1 MMLELW
7 SCLAYSHVIAIVL
20 TFDEKLMKMLLRA
33 LVVIGLITTVL
44 FASVTAQGPAKLK
57 PTAFAITN
65 TTVVPKPGSE
75 MTKVTLVIRDGL
87 VQAIGADVKPPA
99 DAEVID
105 GKSLVIY
112 PGFIDAGNTW
122 GVDTALRRSESG
134 PPEPVDL
141 ASESLAATKPDNRK
155 GMTPEF
161 DVATALKAEDETA
174 NAWREQGIVAR
185 LAIPDGNILG
195 GQSALIVHNGAA
207 PRNAIVKSNI
217 AVHGGIRTLGGQGGY
232 PSTLMGAVA
241 HFRQFMYD
249 AGYQSRLQTAFK
261 SGSVGTR
268 PAFDPALDIT
278 AAIIEG
284 KVPLVLEADTRDEI
298 TRALEVCKEFKVK
311 PIIFGCSEAWRL
323 VDRLK
328 AEDVT
333 CIVRLA
339 FPEKARMQARRRGGF
354 GAFDPGGSDESPQAR
369 DLPAKVVKDFERR
382 HQEEVK
388 NLSVLVNAGV
398 RCAISGHNVEST
410 DKFLTKV
417 RKVIAEGVP
426 ADKALAAL
434 TQSPASLLGVER
446 LFGEIGVGRPAY
458 LVAFTG
464 GKFTDDKAKVRY
476 VFAEGNKFEIGA
488 ETTSTNSSLSSDPK
502 EREGELKERIAS
514 KKERLERMKS
524 FAERPPEAGT
534 DKTGNEKGRRG
545 RPGGG
550 PGGAARLQE
559 MMSQLEKDIKDDEE
573 ELVKTRKQLNDPNFK
588 PEAKKPEEQKAPEKK
603 AEEKKPEEKKPEE
616 KQAEAKT
623 PAKGEGR
630 PARPELA
637 SEVEAD
643 RKPTIRTKGNVLLK
657 GGTVLTVTKGT
668 FVGDVLIQGGKI
680 KEVGQN
686 LAAPAGTATIDATGL
701 YVMPG
706 IIDTHSHFSIS
717 GGVNEAT
724 LSVVPEVRVRDV
736 VDSDDVQ
743 IYRALAGGVT
753 MARLLHGSANCIG
766 GQDAVVKL
774 KYGAP
779 SNEMVVA
786 STKGVKFALGE
797 NVKRS
802 DGRFPN
808 TRLGVEAVMV
818 RSFTEAQEY
827 KRKWKEYEDSK
838 GSASPKIEPRRDL
851 RLEALA
857 EILDGTIKVHSH
869 CYRSDE
875 ILMLLRV
882 ADRFGFKVKSLQH
895 VLEGYKIAAEIAA
908 HGASVSTFS
917 DWWAYK
923 IEAFDAIPQ
932 NASLL
937 TEAGVMAIMKS
948 DSNELMRHLNTEAAK
963 AMKYGGIS
971 EEQALK
977 MVTINPATQ
986 LSLNDRTGSIE
997 VGKDG
1002 DIAIFNG
1009 HPLSGYARCE
1019 MTLVEGEVYFQRE
1032 GFGKVK
1038 AGNIM
1043 EGPFKAPAARGPEL
1057 NHLKMPRNPN
1067 NQYALKGVIVH
1078 PVVGPRID
1086 DGIVLIEGNTIKSLG
1101 YASKQAEPLP
1111 AGCTVIDAKG
1121 LHVYPGMIDSATIL
1135 GLTEL
1140 GSARETQDFSEG
1152 GDFQPDL
1159 RALIG
1164 INPDS
1169 ELIPVTRANGVLTV
1183 VTRPT
1188 GATVSGQGAIVNLY
1202 GWTPQE
1208 MKLVDPFGLHIE
1220 FPASA
1225 ALVSGSPDG
1234 PPAGR
1239 IMARKAREEKLKFLK
1254 LQFAEA
1260 RRDAEALK
1268 KGITKQLDPR
1278 REAMLPYAM
1287 GEKPV
1292 IINANR
1298 KNDILEALK
1307 WADEAKV
1314 KLILSGGVDAWKVA
1328 DELKKKNIPV
1338 LCGPFTVMPQDTHD
1352 TYDSQYRVAARLYE
1366 AGVKYCIRSAGST
1379 NCRNLPY
1386 EAAMAVSYGLP
1397 TEEALKAVTYY
1408 PAQILGIADKL
1419 GSIEAGKLANLVITD
1434 GDLLE
1439 PTTQVRGL
1447 FINGVPV
1454 EPSSKQ
1460 TKLYERYRER
1470 LQDVKAGRSP
1480 LGTTR

>member
-1 MMLELW
+1 MNLLVRG
-7 SCLAYSHVIAIVL
+7 LALSGLLTTLILAGAI
-20 TFDEKLMKMLLRA
+20 
-33 LVVIGLITTVL
+33 
-44 FASVTAQGPAKLK
+44 AQGPAKLK

-65 TTVVPKPGSE
+65 TTVVTKPGSE
-75 MTKVTLVIRDGL
+75 LTKVTLVIRDGL
-87 VQAIGADVKPPA
+87 VQALGSDIKVPA

-105 GKSLVIY
+105 GKALVIY
-112 PGFIDAGNTW
+112 PGFVDAGNTW
-122 GVDTALRRSESG
+122 GVDAALRRSESG

-141 ASESLAATKPDNRK
+141 ASESLATTKVDNRK
-155 GMTPEF
+155 GLTPEF
-161 DVATALKAEDETA
+161 DVATALKAEDDST
-174 NAWREQGIVAR
+174 NAWREQGVIAR

-207 PRNAIVKSNI
+207 PRNAIIKSNV
-217 AVHGGIRTLGGQGGY
+217 AVHGGLRTLGGQGGY
-232 PSTLMGAVA
+232 PSTLMGTVA

-261 SGSVGTR
+261 AGSLGTR
-268 PAFDPALDIT
+268 PAFDPALDT
-278 AAIIEG
+278 AAAIVEG
-284 KVPLVLEADTRDEI
+284 KIPLVLEADSRDEI
-298 TRALEVCKEFKVK
+298 TRALDICKEFKVK
-311 PIIFGCSEAWRL
+311 PILFGCAEAWRIA
-323 VDRLK
+323 DRLK
-328 AEDVT
+328 SEDVT

-339 FPEKARMQARRRGGF
+339 FPDKARMQVRRRGGP
-354 GAFDPGGSDESPQAR
+354 GIFDAPSADDPTTAR
-369 DLPAKVVKDFERR
+369 ELPAKVTKDFERR
-382 HQEEVK
+382 HQEEIK

-398 RCAISGHNVEST
+398 RCAISGHSVEST
-410 DKFLTKV
+410 DKFLAKV
-417 RKVIAEGVP
+417 RKVITEGVP
-426 ADKALAAL
+426 AEKALAAL
-434 TQSPASLLGVER
+434 TQSPASILGVER
-446 LFGEIGVGRPAY
+446 LFGEIAVGRPAY

-464 GKFTDDKAKVRY
+464 KFNDDKSKVRY

-488 ETTSTNSSLSSDPK
+488 DATTTDSTLSTNPK
-502 EREGELKERIAS
+502 ERETELKERIAS

-524 FAERPPEAGT
+524 FADRPPEKTG
-534 DKTGNEKGRRG
+534 DKTENEKGRR

-550 PGGAARLQE
+550 QGGAARLPE
-559 MMSQLEKDIKDDEE
+559 MIAQLEKDIKDDEANLE
-573 ELVKTRKQLNDPNFK
+573 QTRKQINDPNYK
-588 PEAKKPEEQKAPEKK
+588 PEAKKPDEPKALEKK
-603 AEEKKPEEKKPEE
+603 AEEKKPDETKD
-616 KQAEAKT
+616 ASKT
-623 PAKGEGR
+623 PGKGDGR
-630 PARPELA
+630 PAASKPELA
-637 SEVEAD
+637 SEVEVD
-643 RKPTIRTKGNVLLK
+643 RKPTTKTKGNVLIK

-668 FVGDVLIQGGKI
+668 FTGDVLVQNGKI
-680 KEVGQN
+680 VEVGTN
-686 LAAPAGTATIDATGL
+686 LATPANTVTVDATGL
-701 YVMPG
+701 FVMPG

-717 GGVNEAT
+717 GGVNEGT
-724 LSVVPEVRVRDV
+724 LSVVPEVRIRDV
-736 VDSDDVQ
+736 IDSDDVQ

-753 MARLLHGSANCIG
+753 AARLLHGSANCIG

-774 KYGAP
+774 KYGSP
-779 SNEMVVA
+779 SNEMLLD
-786 STKGVKFALGE
+786 SKKGVKFALGE

-857 EILDGTIKVHSH
+857 DILDGKIGVHSH

-875 ILMLLRV
+875 IVMLLRV
-882 ADRFGFKVKSLQH
+882 ADRFGFKIKSLQH

-908 HGASVSTFS
+908 HGASASTFS

-932 NASLL
+932 NAALL
-937 TEAGVMAIMKS
+937 TEAGVLTMVKS
-948 DSNELMRHLNTEAAK
+948 DSNELMRHLNIEAAK
-963 AMKYGGIS
+963 IMKYGGVS
-971 EEQALK
+971 EEQALR
-977 MVTINPATQ
+977 MCTINPATQ
-986 LSLNDRTGSIE
+986 LSLQDRTGSIE

-1019 MTLVEGEVYFQRE
+1019 MTLVEGEIYFERP

-1038 AGNIM
+1038 AS
-1043 EGPFKAPAARGPEL
+1043 EFKAPVARGPEL
-1057 NHLKMPRNPN
+1057 HHLKMPRSESNKYVLN
-1067 NQYALKGVIVH
+1067 NITVH
-1078 PVVGPRID
+1078 PVSGPVIKNAW
-1086 DGIVLIEGNTIKSLG
+1086 VSIEGNKIK
-1101 YASKQAEPLP
+1101 AIQAIEGEGVTGSTHTP
-1111 AGCTVIDAKG
+1111 GITVINGKG
-1121 LHVYPGMIDSATIL
+1121 LHLYPGMIDSATIL

-1220 FPASA
+1220 FPASQG
-1225 ALVSGSPDG
+1225 LVSGSPDG

-1239 IMARKAREEKLKFLK
+1239 LFARKAREEKLKFLK

-1260 RRDAEALK
+1260 RRDAEAIKSGMK
-1268 KGITKQLDPR
+1268 KPLDPR
-1278 REAMLPYAM
+1278 REAMLPYAT

-1292 IINANR
+1292 IVNANR
-1298 KNDILEALK
+1298 KSDILEALK
-1307 WADEAKV
+1307 WAEETKV

-1338 LCGPFTVMPQDTHD
+1338 LCGPFSVMPQESYD
-1352 TYDSQYRVAARLYE
+1352 TYDSQYRVAARLHE

-1397 TEEALKAVTYY
+1397 AEEALKAVTLY
-1408 PAQILGIADKL
+1408 PAQILGISDSL
-1419 GSIEAGKLANLVITD
+1419 GSIEPGKLANLVITD
-1434 GDLLE
+1434 GDMLE

-1454 EPSSKQ
+1454 EPNSKQ

-1470 LQDVKAGRSP
+1470 LQDVKSGRSP
-1480 LGTTR
+1480 LGTK